1 MFNALHTEA
10 LTACSD
16 VAPFSARLEEC
27 REAARAARLSRL
39 NHLLRGRWTL
49 PRWHVTVTVRR
60 LA

>member
-1 MFNALHTEA
+1 MFNALHTDA
-10 LTACSD
+10 LTAPD
-16 VAPFSARLEEC
+16 AAPFSDRLSEC

>member
-1 MFNALHTEA
+1 MFNALHTDA
-10 LTACSD
+10 LTAPD
-16 VAPFSARLEEC
+16 AAPFSDRLNEC

-39 NHLLRGRWTL
+39 NHLLSGRWTL